1 MKKFVVTVK
10 KAFMDRRSGKKHKPG
25 DVLKVDETRL
35 KEIRRSGPD
44 YVEINK
50 VETAKLNEEK
60 PKAETTAD
68 PKK

>member
-1 MKKFVVTVK
+1 MKKFVVIVK
-10 KAFMDRRSGKKHKPG
+10 KAFMDRRSGIKRKPG
-25 DVLKVDETRL
+25 DVLKVDENRL

-44 YVEINK
+44 YVSIDKTATENLNK
-50 VETAKLNEEK
+50 EK